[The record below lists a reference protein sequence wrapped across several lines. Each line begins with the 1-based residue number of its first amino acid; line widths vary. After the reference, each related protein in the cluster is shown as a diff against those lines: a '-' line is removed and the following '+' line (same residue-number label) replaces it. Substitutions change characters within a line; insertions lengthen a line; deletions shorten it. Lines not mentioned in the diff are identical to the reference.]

1 MSHNF
6 EISELGF
13 RLIKA
18 YEGYRPEPAVLVTG
32 QTVIGYGHIVTDDSL
47 PFIGKTKAEGLLRED
62 LKPVED
68 MVNSAIHAPMTQS
81 QFDALCSLA
90 FNIGEDA
97 FRGSHVRHAINNG
110 RILDAAG
117 AFDEWRKADIDGK
130 TYVVDALMRRRT
142 AEKALFLKAHS
153 SRVTAGR
160 DEIVTQSDDSFE
172 PVSDDA
178 DMFDPE
184 VGIVDQAPYAKKP
197 AQFRRRED
205 GPSGALTLSEVQA
218 IDDVDASAAQL
229 RGIDA
234 PSNGLEMDDASPF
247 IDDSDIAALAQDDF
261 VLDDALLDDLEQP
274 DFNTF
279 ADQDR
284 PKKSPIA
291 LAAEEVGDRLDRLIE
306 DTRDAA
312 RDAETDAHDDT
323 LTLDKEMETQLQ
335 PAANGADR
343 YVSLSPGADVTPG
356 RDRENS
362 GVYSAFMVAGGCL
375 LGGGLMAQKLGGI
388 AGSGWLAFAVP
399 LAIVFGA
406 TVLLGSAYY
415 LARSYRRNAV

>member
-32 QTVIGYGHIVTDDSL
+32 QTVVGYGHIVTDDSL

-62 LKPVED
+62 LKPVEA
-68 MVNSAIHAPMTQS
+68 MVNGAIHAPMTQS

-110 RILDAAG
+110 RILDAAS

-153 SRVTAGR
+153 SSVTAGR
-160 DEIVTQSDDSFE
+160 DEIVTQSDDSFVA
-172 PVSDDA
+172 VSDDA

-184 VGIVDQAPYAKKP
+184 IGIVDQAPYAKKP

-205 GPSGALTLSEVQA
+205 GPSGILTLSEV
-218 IDDVDASAAQL
+218 DTDEDQL

-234 PSNGLEMDDASPF
+234 PSNGLDADVSPF
-247 IDDSDIAALAQDDF
+247 IEDSDIAPYSEGDME
-261 VLDDALLDDLEQP
+261 VP
-274 DFNTF
+274 DFRTF
-279 ADQDR
+279 ADLDR

-306 DTRDAA
+306 DTRDANSEEA
-312 RDAETDAHDDT
+312 LVAGDDT
-323 LTLDKEMETQLQ
+323 LTLDEAMEAQKA
-335 PAANGADR
+335 PAVNGVDQ
-343 YVSLSPGADVTPG
+343 YVSSPNQTHVPVNHN
-356 RDRENS
+356 RENS

-375 LGGGLMAQKLGGI
+375 LGGGLMAQTLGGL
-388 AGSGWLAFAVP
+388 GNSGWMAFAVP
-399 LAIVFGA
+399 VSIILGA
-406 TVLLGSAYY
+406 TLLLGSAYY
-415 LARSYRRNAV
+415 LARSYMRRAN

>member
-90 FNIGEDA
+90 FNIGQDA

-110 RILDAAG
+110 RILDAAS

-130 TYVVDALMRRRT
+130 VYVVDALMRRRT
-142 AEKALFLKAHS
+142 AEKALFLKAHNS
-153 SRVTAGR
+153 PVTAGR

-184 VGIVDQAPYAKKP
+184 IGIVDQAPYAKKP

-205 GPSGALTLSEVQA
+205 GPSGILTLSEVDTLEDMGA
-218 IDDVDASAAQL
+218 DDTPS
-229 RGIDA
+229 RGVDA
-234 PSNGLEMDDASPF
+234 PSNDLVPDTSPF
-247 IDDSDIAALAQDDF
+247 IDDSDIVAYSDEDME
-261 VLDDALLDDLEQP
+261 VP
-274 DFNTF
+274 DFRTF
-279 ADQDR
+279 GDQDK
-284 PKKSPIA
+284 PKTSPIA
-291 LAAEEVGDRLDRLIE
+291 LAAAEVGDRLDRLIE
-306 DTRDAA
+306 DTRDS
-312 RDAETDAHDDT
+312 DANAPTVDDEDT
-323 LTLDKEMETQLQ
+323 LTLDDVIETQKT
-335 PAANGADR
+335 PDENSADQ
-343 YVSLSPGADVTPG
+343 YLSPSKVDRAMTHQN
-356 RDRENS
+356 RENK

-375 LGGGLMAQKLGGI
+375 LGGGLMAQTLGGI
-388 AGSGWLAFAVP
+388 GRSSWLAFAVP
-399 LAIVFGA
+399 VSIILGA
-406 TVLLGSAYY
+406 TLLLGSAYY
-415 LARSYRRNAV
+415 LARSYMRGAD

>member
-32 QTVIGYGHIVTDDSL
+32 QNVVGYGHIVTDDSL
-47 PFIGKTKAEGLLRED
+47 PFIGKSKAEDLLRED
-62 LKPVED
+62 LKSVES
-68 MVNSAIHAPMTQS
+68 MVNTAIHAPMNQS

-97 FRGSHVRHAINNG
+97 FRASHVRHAINNG
-110 RILDAAG
+110 RILDAAN

-130 TYVVDALMRRRT
+130 IYVVDALMRRRT
-142 AEKALFLKAHS
+142 AEKALFLKAHN

-160 DEIVTQSDDSFE
+160 DEIATQSDESFE

-178 DMFDPE
+178 AMFDPE
-184 VGIVDQAPYAKKP
+184 IGIVDQAPYAKKP

-218 IDDVDASAAQL
+218 MDDIGDTQMHI

-234 PSNGLEMDDASPF
+234 PSNGSDAGGDALELNDEPDSAS
-247 IDDSDIAALAQDDF
+247 LWQDDM
-261 VLDDALLDDLEQP
+261 EQP
-274 DFNTF
+274 DFRTF
-279 ADQDR
+279 KSPNK

-306 DTRDAA
+306 DTRDANS
-312 RDAETDAHDDT
+312 DDPVGVYDDT
-323 LTLDKEMETQLQ
+323 LTLDEAMETQKMPSL
-335 PAANGADR
+335 NGADR
-343 YVSLSPGADVTPG
+343 YVNLPLQTETAPN
-356 RDRENS
+356 RMRENN

-375 LGGGLMAQKLGGI
+375 LGGGLMAQSLGGI
-388 AGSGWLAFAVP
+388 ASSGWAAFAVP
-399 LAIVFGA
+399 MAIIFG
-406 TVLLGSAYY
+406 TTLLLGSAYY
-415 LARSYRRNAV
+415 LARSYMRSAN